1 MIEYS
6 LQSEAMMVMIPVQ
19 DLLGLGSEAR
29 MNTPG
34 TISDQNW
41 SWRMEPDLI
50 KDILIKKMK
59 LITKEAKR

>member
-1 MIEYS
+1 
-6 LQSEAMMVMIPVQ
+6 
-19 DLLGLGSEAR
+19 

-50 KDILIKKMK
+50 KDILINKMK
-59 LITKEAKR
+59 LITKEAKGNGKKLK

>member
-6 LQSEAMMVMIPVQ
+6 LQSKAMMVMIPVQ
-19 DLLGLGSEAR
+19 DLLGLGSDSR

-34 TISDQNW
+34 TISDQNL
-41 SWRMEPDLI
+41 SWRMEPDLL
-50 KDILIKKMK
+50 KDLFINKMK